1 MSATSKDFSECLE
14 NFSKKSL
21 NNILIVTFIFVMYMD
36 MDLDV
41 TLKPAKAHF
50 SVLGFLVVLK
60 IFVLNKLKVG
70 EISTFNIVID
80 SV

>member
-1 MSATSKDFSECLE
+1 MPRQKILVNVMKTFQ
-14 NFSKKSL
+14 KKSL

-41 TLKPAKAHF
+41 RLKPVKAHF

>member
-36 MDLDV
+36 MDLDLR
-41 TLKPAKAHF
+41 LKPVKAHF